1 MGPSML
7 FANGKSRSKRTK
19 CLQGT
24 LRRGLV
30 GACPVEGS
38 FLEKSYC
45 VLLIAKWSG
54 LVCVDPSQ
62 AACPRWKGCPHHHPS
77 PLFPC
82 QGIIARIH
90 SLQVTMSLFGH
101 PLQWFQSFS
110 FRVQYFTDLKQ
121 SSLGSPGVVSHSTP
135 VWSGE
140 EAKGLGVQSGFYN
153 HFCH

>member
-62 AACPRWKGCPHHHPS
+62 AAALVERAAPTTIQVLC
-77 PLFPC
+77 FP
-82 QGIIARIH
+82 AR
-90 SLQVTMSLFGH
+90 V
-101 PLQWFQSFS
+101 
-110 FRVQYFTDLKQ
+110 
-121 SSLGSPGVVSHSTP
+121 
-135 VWSGE
+135 
-140 EAKGLGVQSGFYN
+140 
-153 HFCH
+153 